1 MKGIPILS
9 GETADRFEEI
19 RESNELKK
27 GSIDFTKQIEVQRA
41 IINKSKEQFVFWDE
55 MWNKSKENG
64 R

>member
-27 GSIDFTKQIEVQRA
+27 GSIDFTKQIEVQRE

-55 MWNKSKENG
+55 MWNKSEKNG

>member
-9 GETADRFEEI
+9 GDTADRFEEI

-27 GSIDFTKQIEVQRA
+27 GSIDFSEQIEVQRQ

>member
-9 GETADRFEEI
+9 GDTADRFEEI

-27 GSIDFTKQIEVQRA
+27 GSIGFSKQIEVQRQ

-55 MWNKSKENG
+55 MWNKSEENG

>member
-9 GETADRFEEI
+9 GDTADRFEEI

-27 GSIDFTKQIEVQRA
+27 GSIDFSKQIEVQRQ

-55 MWNKSKENG
+55 MWNKSEENG

>member
-9 GETADRFEEI
+9 GDTADRFEEI

-27 GSIDFTKQIEVQRA
+27 GSIDFSKQIEVQRQ

>member
-27 GSIDFTKQIEVQRA
+27 DSIDFSKQIEVQRE

-55 MWNKSKENG
+55 MWNKSEKNG

>member
-19 RESNELKK
+19 RESNELKR
-27 GSIDFTKQIEVQRA
+27 GSIDFSKQIEVQRG

-55 MWNKSKENG
+55 MWNKSEKNG